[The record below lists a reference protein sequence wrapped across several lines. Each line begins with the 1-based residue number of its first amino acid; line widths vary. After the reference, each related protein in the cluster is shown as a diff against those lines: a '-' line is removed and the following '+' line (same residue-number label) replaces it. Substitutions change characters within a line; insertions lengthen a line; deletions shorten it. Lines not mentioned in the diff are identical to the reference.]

1 MRSIVFVAA
10 CLACTCHAHRMQR
23 AEQIK
28 ENGDAPSLKRLA
40 TLLLASNLFQPKF
53 GTSGSQAP
61 EKLSQKRGGAI
72 AGKREIDNA
81 WALGDEKGRFLADPI
96 AGTHSQAEVEF
107 SAKQK
112 KMAESQEMYSHTWG
126 LGDEKGRQWAGP
138 KAGTHSQAEV
148 EFKQKQDKW
157 RKSAGRGGVVG
168 RRGGSS
174 AKKQGY
180 DNAWALG
187 YENGRTYDGP
197 VAGTHSQA
205 EVEFAQKQDKWRRR

>member
-1 MRSIVFVAA
+1 
-10 CLACTCHAHRMQR
+10 MQR